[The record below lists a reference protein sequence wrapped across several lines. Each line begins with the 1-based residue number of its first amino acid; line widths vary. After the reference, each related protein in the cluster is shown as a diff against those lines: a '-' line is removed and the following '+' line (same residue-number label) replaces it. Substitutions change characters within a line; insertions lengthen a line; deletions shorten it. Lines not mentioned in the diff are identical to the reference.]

1 MNDQVK
7 RHQQLIAKCWADEA
21 FKQQLISEP
30 AHILAQESIEIP
42 EGVQVK
48 VLADS
53 EHRLHWVIPA
63 RPNHLLDEEIGV
75 VTAGTYTQWGCSR

>member
-1 MNDQVK
+1 MSDQAK
-7 RHQQLIAKCWADEA
+7 RQQQLIAKCWADET
-21 FKQQLISEP
+21 FKQRLISEP
-30 AHILAQESIEIP
+30 ARTLAQEGIEIP

-53 EHRLHWVIPA
+53 EHRIHLVIPM
-63 RPNHLLDEEIGV
+63 RPNRLVDEEIGV